1 MWGQI
6 SFNASAAFTAVQE
19 AYDNSAAKEFISGNT
34 GSSPSRERE
43 LADTAVPRRIWGST
57 SMPNLDEGSGTTS
70 YVVPSFAQRAERGW
84 TENVRPSSQQ
94 SQRPHTLHPPPAEL
108 DDPWSNHSGRR
119 HLERERATSVAA
131 ASSDAV
137 QNPPKFSSA
146 SERRSP
152 TRSSILDVPP
162 SPSLTRSTPASPLTS
177 PLGQLSDG
185 SLSLREPRIRET
197 SNSAQAKEQ
206 PHVLIISPIPLPSQN
221 PYITAG
227 RTPSPNLPPTTVLR
241 DNSPGTPSLTELTLD
256 QRDPSSRPSPSPS
269 FVAAAEI
276 SSEEELPPPVDP
288 PRGAREVDP
297 LGVGFLG

>member
-19 AYDNSAAKEFISGNT
+19 AYDNSVAKEFISGNT
-34 GSSPSRERE
+34 GGSPSRERE

-70 YVVPSFAQRAERGW
+70 YVVPSFAHRAERGW
-84 TENVRPSSQQ
+84 TENVGRSSQQ
-94 SQRPHTLHPPPAEL
+94 QRLHTLRGPPAEL
-108 DDPWSNHSGRR
+108 DDPWSNHSGQR
-119 HLERERATSVAA
+119 LLQRERATGAA
-131 ASSDAV
+131 ASSSDAV

-152 TRSSILDVPP
+152 TRESILDVPP
-162 SPSLTRSTPASPLTS
+162 SPSLTRSTSASPLTS
-177 PLGQLSDG
+177 PLGQLSDV

-206 PHVLIISPIPLPSQN
+206 PHVLIVSPIPLPSQN

-227 RTPSPNLPPTTVLR
+227 RTPSPNLPPAAVLR
-241 DNSPGTPSLTELTLD
+241 DNSTGTGTPSLTELTLE

-269 FVAAAEI
+269 FVAPAG
-276 SSEEELPPPVDP
+276 EEELPPPVDP
-288 PRGAREVDP
+288 PRGGREVDP
-297 LGVGFLG
+297 LGVGFFG